1 MRAHPH
7 IPTYSVAFHF
17 RISSFFTPFIL
28 LLVGI
33 PCLIG
38 FEESIQSRFVGVL
51 ISIAVSAGFY
61 TLLFVFNSI
70 GESGTVPPVLAGWLP
85 VVVIGSLGLYL
96 FESRLS

>member
-1 MRAHPH
+1 MRENPH
-7 IPTYSVAFHF
+7 SPSYAVAFHL
-17 RISSFFTPFIL
+17 RLASFFTPFIL

-38 FEESIQSRFVGVL
+38 YEESVKSRFVGVL

-61 TLLFVFNSI
+61 TLMFVFNSI
-70 GESGTVPPVLAGWLP
+70 GESGNVPAVLAGWLP
-85 VVVIGSLGLYL
+85 VVVVGSLGLYL